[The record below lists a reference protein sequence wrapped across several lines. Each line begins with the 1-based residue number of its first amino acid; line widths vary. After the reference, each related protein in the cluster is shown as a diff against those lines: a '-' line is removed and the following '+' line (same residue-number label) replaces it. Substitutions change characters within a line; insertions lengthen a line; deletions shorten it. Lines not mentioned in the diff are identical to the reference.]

1 MKRKLTYVSPQIA
14 EIKITA
20 ENAILVAS
28 PIIFDPEFYI
38 EDMDIE
44 GAIYSGPMF

>member
-1 MKRKLTYVSPQIA
+1 MKRKLTYVAPQIEEIRISA
-14 EIKITA
+14 ED
-20 ENAILVAS
+20 AILQAS
-28 PIIFDPEFYI
+28 PIIFDPEFFI